1 MTALDMPIERKYGWQ
16 LKPTSS
22 TYFEIVRKPNGQF
35 CVVLNHS
42 LLRGCTS
49 EMIHWWFLH
58 FPSLKV
64 RLLDTEGYENS
75 TVPAYLL
82 WHPSDHYGASLKG
95 RLGPGSTSRAGASI
109 HIQEA
114 MQFLTY
120 GWKYPV
126 DNQLKIFY
134 CDTDGWAM
142 GRAAPFLGKAMVLRI
157 HFRDVREA
165 GRIVGVHYHYEIV
178 IGVGGNH
185 PIAKFINSKITG
197 HFSPEFFQAWHL
209 HNTIEVGTFENF
221 LPALYAQRSDLKSLT
236 YSKDMNSISES
247 EPPQSGHD
255 RTLFRERVQGYKDA
269 TNVHG
274 FQAWNLPSFLA

>member
-1 MTALDMPIERKYGWQ
+1 MSSRTGPHWSIIKRVASIFYSNGALDCASTKKNWAPKMTALDMPIERKYGWQ

-22 TYFEIVRKPNGQF
+22 TYFEVVRTPNGQL

-64 RLLDTEGYENS
+64 KLLDTEGYENS

-114 MQFLTY
+114 MQFLSY
-120 GWKYPV
+120 GWTLPV
-126 DNQLKIFY
+126 D
-134 CDTDGWAM
+134 
-142 GRAAPFLGKAMVLRI
+142 
-157 HFRDVREA
+157 
-165 GRIVGVHYHYEIV
+165 
-178 IGVGGNH
+178 H
-185 PIAKFINSKITG
+185 P
-197 HFSPEFFQAWHL
+197 L
-209 HNTIEVGTFENF
+209 
-221 LPALYAQRSDLKSLT
+221 
-236 YSKDMNSISES
+236 
-247 EPPQSGHD
+247 
-255 RTLFRERVQGYKDA
+255 
-269 TNVHG
+269 
-274 FQAWNLPSFLA
+274 